1 MENHAAFK
9 SSKSEGQRHV
19 GATNALLQFTAI
31 KNSLRT
37 TNNCHELL
45 PLAKWTREA
54 AHISRHDG
62 GLPLDLGILEKL
74 LIGSRTNRPAKKIFG
89 HTRRGILPA
98 SRKFLRDPLYLC
110 ITEIV

>member
-74 LIGSRTNRPAKKIFG
+74 LIGSRTNRPAKKYLA
-89 HTRRGILPA
+89 TRGGEFCPRA
-98 SRKFLRDPLYLC
+98 ANF
-110 ITEIV
+110 